1 MTDYDESYRRIQA
14 EAYCNHVRGLRL
26 RCEDEQANYQ
36 EQLEA
41 IDGIKAVRYD
51 RQGGRPTM
59 EHGDDAMA
67 EAIDR
72 LMATGNAMVER
83 IVAWTAELEQF
94 DALCRRVTP
103 QSGRVLKLR
112 YRDCMKWDDVA
123 DAMGY
128 ASDYV
133 RRELR
138 ERALDELY
146 TVLPL
151 SWK

>member
-1 MTDYDESYRRIQA
+1 MTEINDTYRRTQA
-14 EAYCNHVRGLRL
+14 EAYCNHVRGLKM
-26 RCEDEQANYQ
+26 RCEDEQDNYR
-36 EQLEA
+36 EQIET

-51 RQGGRPTM
+51 RQGGRQTI

-67 EAIDR
+67 DAIER
-72 LMATGNAMVER
+72 LIETGNAMVER
-83 IVAWTAELEQF
+83 IAAWMAELEQF

-103 QSGRVLKLR
+103 QSSRLLKLR

-123 DAMGY
+123 DSMGY
-128 ASDYV
+128 TGDYV
-133 RRELR
+133 RGELR